1 MKLYYT
7 PGACS
12 QAPHIVLREAGLPFD
27 LVQVDLAAKRTE
39 TGEDYLT
46 INPKGAVPALGLDD
60 GSVLTEN
67 AVILQ
72 YLADQAPAAGLI
84 PVGGIERYRLLEWVN
99 FIATE
104 LHKGYG
110 PLWNP
115 ATPADFKQTTREL
128 LGKKFDYL
136 QDALRDRAYVTG
148 ETFTIADA
156 YAFVVLNWTGMHD
169 IDLSRWPGLVAFVAR
184 VFQRPAVRATLEAEG
199 LLRRDAAE
207 RTSAEQETA

>member
-12 QAPHIVLREAGLPFD
+12 QAPHIVLREAGLSFD
-27 LVQVDLAAKRTE
+27 LVQVDLAAKRTAS
-39 TGEDYLT
+39 GEDYLP

-60 GSVLTEN
+60 GSTLTEN

-84 PVGGIERYRLLEWVN
+84 PSGGIERYRLLEWVN
-99 FIATE
+99 YIATE
-104 LHKGYG
+104 IHKGFG

-115 ATPADFKQTTREL
+115 ATPDAFKQTTREL

-136 QDALRDRAYVTG
+136 QNALRDRPFIAG
-148 ETFTIADA
+148 ERFTIADA
-156 YAFVVLNWTGMHD
+156 YAFVVLNWTAMHD
-169 IDLSRWPGLVAFVAR
+169 IDLSRWPSLTAFVAR
-184 VFQRPAVRATLEAEG
+184 VAQRPAVRAALQAEG
-199 LLRRDAAE
+199 LLRADADQPSE
-207 RTSAEQETA
+207 KETA